1 MRRAMAVE
9 TEVDVVLL
17 RVEGTDDQ
25 AVVVAEGIADQ
36 VVEVVVPAV
45 VAVDHEVVV
54 PMLAV
59 VVDENPA
66 AVAESLMAAV
76 DTKESGNQ
84 GEVSAARPNSLP
96 LFQFP

>member
-1 MRRAMAVE
+1 MEAVI
-9 TEVDVVLL
+9 EVDVVLL

-25 AVVVAEGIADQ
+25 AVVVAVPAVVVAERIADQ

-45 VAVDHEVVV
+45 VVDHEVVV
-54 PMLAV
+54 PAL
-59 VVDENPA
+59 

-84 GEVSAARPNSLP
+84 GAVSAARPNSLP

>member
-54 PMLAV
+54 PAL
-59 VVDENPA
+59 

-84 GEVSAARPNSLP
+84 GAVSAARPNSLP

>member
-1 MRRAMAVE
+1 MAVE

-54 PMLAV
+54 PAL
-59 VVDENPA
+59 